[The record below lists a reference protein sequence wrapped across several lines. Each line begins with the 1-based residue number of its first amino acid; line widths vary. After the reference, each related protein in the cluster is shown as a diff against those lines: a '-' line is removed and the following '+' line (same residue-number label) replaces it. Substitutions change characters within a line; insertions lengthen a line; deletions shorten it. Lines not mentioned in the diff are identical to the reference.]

1 MNTKKLRKLL
11 NYILPSPLG
20 EGSGVRLL
28 PFLGEGSGV
37 RLLPF
42 LGEGS
47 GVRLLLFFIVSLFF
61 SPAGAQT
68 ITGTVYEMLGGQ
80 REPIVGANV
89 VLVNHQNRYVKGAV
103 TDLNGQYRL
112 QVPQDAQNLRIQ
124 VSYIGMKTQSVRY
137 TGQTQQNFTM
147 ENQTTLQEVRV
158 TGQRGGRDA
167 MGISRMEQTSA
178 VQKIDLTE
186 IVDISPVTSVEEA
199 LQGQIAGLDI
209 NLGGDPGAR
218 SSIRI
223 RGTSSLSASNEPLI
237 VIDGVPQDVDISEDF
252 NFATA
257 NEEDF
262 GALLNI
268 APANIESIEVLKDA
282 SATAIYGTKGAN
294 GVLLITTKRGAMGK
308 TKFSFSSKYTF
319 KQEPESVP
327 LLNGPQYVAM
337 MQDAI
342 WNAANSKGLSSAA
355 TEMNML
361 FNNMELNYD
370 PLYRY
375 YDEYNV
381 DTDWLEAVKHNAII
395 SDNNFSMTGGGE
407 KAVYKLNLGYYDE
420 QGTTRGTGVQRL
432 SAGMKITYKFSDQL
446 RVRTDFSF
454 SNTNRDANV
463 LSNARSMAMQKMPN
477 LSPYWIDDQTG
488 ASTGIFFTQQEDFQ
502 GAYSSNYNPVALV
515 SEGYNKTTQRDEKM
529 TITLEYD
536 FPFHL
541 QYQGWVSMNM
551 RTTKNKQFLPQVA
564 TGVLWT
570 SSNANRSTDATSDAF
585 SLQTENKLLY
595 NNTFADR
602 HKVIATALIRT
613 NDSQSFSYTSSTYGN
628 ASANLSDP
636 VVGSVV
642 AASGSGN
649 SERRSISLIAQGVY
663 TYDNR
668 YVLRATLNR
677 EGNSTMGKER
687 RWGTFP
693 AFGAAWNIEQEH
705 FWPESVKEWL
715 NVAKVR
721 VGYGW
726 SGTSP
731 SGASIYLGA
740 YKSLGQYMN
749 MAAIVPDRMQL
760 DNLKWETTREYDFG
774 VDLRLFDRLNF
785 TIDYYDKQTSDM
797 LLKDTKLPVT
807 TGYGSVKYINSGK
820 MSNKGIEM
828 RFDLEVYKGKGWTV
842 SVNANVSR
850 NVNKV
855 KELPSTWVMD
865 NYSFGNG
872 NYALRIVEN
881 APVGSFYGYRYLG
894 VYQNSED
901 TYARDANGQV
911 MTDWQQQVMVMR
923 NGTERVF
930 PGDAKYDDINH
941 DGVINE
947 NDIVYLGNANPKFFG
962 GGGFSVRYK
971 QLTLTTFFYGRY
983 GQKVINGTRISLENM
998 RGKNNQSTAVLHRW
1012 RAEGDQTD
1020 IPRALYGMG
1029 YNYLGSDRFVEDASF
1044 LRLKTLSLSYNLPK
1058 EWLQKIG
1065 ITRLNIFATGYDLF
1079 TWTSYKGQDPEVR
1092 MPSATSLVRDDATT
1106 PVSRRYAFGIN
1117 LDF

>member
-1 MNTKKLRKLL
+1 MEMKEIHLEVKARWMVKVLAVLITYHL
-11 NYILPSPLG
+11 
-20 EGSGVRLL
+20 
-28 PFLGEGSGV
+28 
-37 RLLPF
+37 
-42 LGEGS
+42 
-47 GVRLLLFFIVSLFF
+47 SLITSF
-61 SPAGAQT
+61 AQT
-68 ITGTVYEMLGGQ
+68 VTGTVTEMFGGS
-80 REPIVGANV
+80 REPVMGANV
-89 VLVNHQNRYVKGAV
+89 VLVNQQNRYVKGAV
-103 TDLNGQYRL
+103 TDINGQYRL
-112 QVPQDAQNLRIQ
+112 QVPKDAKNLRIQ
-124 VSYIGMKTQSVRY
+124 ASYIGMKTQSVKY
-137 TGQTQQNFTM
+137 TGQTTQNFNL
-147 ENQTTLQEVRV
+147 ENQTTLKEVQV
-158 TGQRGGRDA
+158 TGQRGGRDG
-167 MGISRMEQTSA
+167 MGISRMEQTSS

-186 IVDISPVTSVEEA
+186 IVETQPVTSVEEA

-262 GALLNI
+262 GAMLNI

-308 TKFSFSSKYTF
+308 TKFSFSSKLTF
-319 KQEPESVP
+319 KKEPESIP
-327 LLNGPQYVAM
+327 LLNGPQYVSM

-342 WNAANSKGLSSAA
+342 WNAANAKGTNSAA
-355 TEMNML
+355 SEMNML
-361 FNNMELNYD
+361 FNNLELNYD
-370 PLYRY
+370 PNYRY

-381 DTDWLEAVKHNAII
+381 DTDWLEAVKQDALIT
-395 SDNNFSMTGGGE
+395 DNNFSMTGGGE

-420 QGTTRGTGVQRL
+420 QGTTRGTGVKRL
-432 SAGMKITYKFSDQL
+432 SAGMKITYKFSDAL
-446 RVRTDFSF
+446 RVRTDFNF
-454 SNTNRDANV
+454 SNTDKDANV
-463 LSNARSMAMQKMPN
+463 LDNARSMAMNKMPN
-477 LSPYWIDDQTG
+477 LSPYWIDPVTKE
-488 ASTGIFFTQQEDFQ
+488 STGVYFTQEEDFQ

-515 SEGYNKTTQRDEKM
+515 DKGYNKTTQRQEKM

-536 FPFHL
+536 FPFGL

-551 RTTKNKQFLPQVA
+551 STTKNKKFLPQEA

-585 SLQTENKLLY
+585 SLQSENKLIY
-595 NNTFADR
+595 NNTFADI
-602 HKVIATALIRT
+602 HKIIATALVKT
-613 NDSQSFSYTSSTYGN
+613 SDSQSFSSTSATYGN

-642 AASGSGN
+642 ASSGSGN
-649 SERRSISLIAQGVY
+649 SERRSIMFIGQAVY
-663 TYDNR
+663 TFDNR
-668 YVLRATLNR
+668 YVLRATVNR
-677 EGNSTMGKER
+677 EGNSTMGKDK

-693 AFGAAWNIEQEH
+693 AFGLAWNAEQEH
-705 FWPESVKEWL
+705 FWSESVKKWL
-715 NVAKVR
+715 NIAKLR
-721 VGYGW
+721 LGYGW

-749 MAAIVPDRMQL
+749 MPAIVPDRMQL
-760 DNLKWETTREYDFG
+760 DNLKWETTREADFG
-774 VDLRLFDRLNF
+774 IDLRFFDKLNF
-785 TIDYYDKQTSDM
+785 TFDYYDKETSDM
-797 LLKDTKLPVT
+797 LLKDTKLPVS
-807 TGYGSVKYINSGK
+807 TGYSSVKYINSGK
-820 MSNKGIEM
+820 MSNKGVEL
-828 RFDLEVYKGKGWTV
+828 RFDYEIFRNKDWTF
-842 SVNANVSR
+842 SINANASR
-850 NVNKV
+850 NINKV
-855 KELPSTWVMD
+855 KELPSTWIMD

-881 APVGSFYGYRYLG
+881 APVGAFYGYRYLG
-894 VYQNSED
+894 VYQNTEE
-901 TYARDANGQV
+901 TYARNAEGSV
-911 MTDWQQQVMVMR
+911 MTDWRGQTIIMKNGNEQVY
-923 NGTERVF
+923 
-930 PGDAKYDDINH
+930 PGDAKYEDINH

-947 NDIVYLGNANPKFFG
+947 SDIVYLGNANPKFFG
-962 GGGFSVRYK
+962 GGGFQVRWK

-983 GQKVINGTRISLENM
+983 GQKVINGARISLENM
-998 RGKNNQSTAVLHRW
+998 RGKANQSTAVLHRW

-1044 LRLKTLSLSYNLPK
+1044 IRLKTLSLSYNMPK
-1058 EWLQKIG
+1058 ALLKNIG

-1079 TWTSYKGQDPEVR
+1079 TWTGYKGQDPEVR
-1092 MPSATSLVRDDATT
+1092 MPSATSLVKDGATT
-1106 PVSRRYAFGIN
+1106 PVSKRFAFGIN